1 MRYSGATFNTH
12 IYSANH
18 VIKLLEYLKNGKL
31 TASDGLS
38 EKIYKKQQQ
47 REI

>member
-18 VIKLLEYLKNGKL
+18 VIKLLEYLKMVN
-31 TASDGLS
+31 
-38 EKIYKKQQQ
+38 
-47 REI
+47 